1 MAKIKDLSKVAAKWS
16 TVTPSRTQ
24 DYVDGVTNPKK
35 DWAAST
41 AASEGNWKQ
50 GVQAAAAKG
59 RFGQGVKKAGNA
71 AWADGVTK
79 KGAGRWGAGVAQS
92 GDRFAAGFQPYH
104 QAISSV
110 QLPPRG
116 PRRDP
121 RNLDRVKA
129 VVDAVVKVK
138 EAKG

>member
-1 MAKIKDLSKVAAKWS
+1 MAKIKDLAKVADKWS

-41 AASEGNWKQ
+41 AAAEGNWKQ
-50 GVQAAAAKG
+50 GVQQAAAKG
-59 RFGQGVKKAGNA
+59 RFGSGVKRAGNT

-92 GDRFAAGFQPYH
+92 GDRYAAGFQPYH
-104 QAISSV
+104 AAISSV
-110 QLPPRG
+110 TLPPRG

-129 VVDAVVKVK
+129 VVDAMVKVK